1 MSFTIIGD
9 DDPNIIN
16 AGGGNDSV
24 NGRGGDDTLRGGNDN
39 DSLEGGTGNDLLLGG
54 AGIDTLEG
62 DEGDDVLEG
71 GGGDDVLSGGAG
83 NDQVSGGAGND
94 VVRVALGEGSDVLD
108 GGSGNDILDI
118 QDWSGPT
125 AFGTDNIAAGT
136 YGNWTVSGPTGPD
149 ALRTFTHNDGTS
161 FFARDFEGI
170 TCFAAGTR
178 IATARGE
185 VPVETLRVGDLVLTA
200 HGGAPLKPL
209 IWVGHTTVDVA
220 RQRNKAAVAPIVI
233 KAGALAEGVPL
244 RDLRV
249 SPDHAIFLDG
259 RLVQA
264 KLLVNGSTIVQE
276 SWAGRI
282 TYWHIELEGHGLVVS
297 EGAVTESYL
306 DDGNRHLFDNV
317 GLAAIAVDF
326 AAHRSNGRYARAA
339 CAPLMREGEVALA
352 HLRARLEQRVP
363 AVRASA

>member
-9 DDPNIIN
+9 NDPNVIN

-24 NGRGGDDTLRGGNDN
+24 NGAGGNDTLRGGGDN
-39 DSLEGGTGNDLLLGG
+39 DSLEGGTGNDLLIGG
-54 AGIDTLEG
+54 NGLDTLMG
-62 DEGDDVLEG
+62 DEGDDVLQG
-71 GGGDDVLSGGAG
+71 GAGDDDLSGGAG
-83 NDQVSGGAGND
+83 NDQVFGGGGND
-94 VVRVALGEGSDVLD
+94 VVRVALGEGSDLLD
-108 GGSGNDILDI
+108 GGSGTDTLDI
-118 QDWSGPT
+118 QGWIGPNT
-125 AFGTDNIAAGT
+125 STDNIAAGT
-136 YGNWTVSGPTGPD
+136 YGSWTVTGPTGLD
-149 ALRTFTHNDGTS
+149 ALRTFTHTDGTS

-170 TCFAAGTR
+170 TCFAEGTL

-233 KAGALAEGVPL
+233 KAGALADGVP
-244 RDLRV
+244 RRELRV
-249 SPDHAIFLDG
+249 SPEHALFLDG

-282 TYWHIELEGHGLVVS
+282 TYWHIELESHGLVVS

-306 DDGNRHLFDNV
+306 DDGNRHLFDNA
-317 GLAAIAVDF
+317 GLTMIAVDF
-326 AAHRSNGRYARAA
+326 AAHRSNGRYASAA

-352 HLRARLEQRVP
+352 NLRTRLEQRVP
-363 AVRASA
+363 AQRASA